1 MKKSNLPLWLLGG
14 VGTGLI
20 IWGGSKV
27 SSADLTNAVN
37 IVTGGA
43 LDATSFFIQYYPFAQ
58 QSEAQTNVP
67 ALVTLA
73 QAATESGY
81 GKYAFGNNFFGIKAG
96 SSWSGDTQKLKTW
109 ECGKTGNASSDN
121 ISDEVIQIFP
131 PGDPN
136 GNAGCNSNGSYSY
149 RVYSIFRAYASP
161 LDSFID
167 HGNFLIQ
174 NKRYAPAFATTTPQD
189 FALAVANAGYSTS
202 PTYGSVLVDTISKA
216 QDAIA

>member
-14 VGTGLI
+14 TTAGLI
-20 IWGGSKV
+20 IWGGSKI
-27 SSADLTNAVN
+27 SSADLKNAVN

-43 LDATSFFIQYYPFAQ
+43 LDAGAFFLKYYPYAQ

-96 SSWSGDTQKLKTW
+96 SAWTGATQKLKTW
-109 ECGKTGNASSDN
+109 ECGKTGDPSTDN

-136 GNAGCNSNGSYSY
+136 GNASCNSNGSYSY
-149 RVYSIFRAYASP
+149 RVYSIFRAYATP

-167 HGNFLIQ
+167 HGNFLVQ
-174 NKRYAPAFATTTPQD
+174 NKRYAPAFNTTTPAD
-189 FALAVANAGYSTS
+189 FALAVAAAGYSTA
-202 PTYGSVLVDTISKA
+202 PTYGKMLVNTMLQA
-216 QDAIA
+216 QNDLA